1 MYRSIIAALLLA
13 TAAAPGVAQA
23 QAANSTLTIEIS
35 GLQPRGHVM
44 VQVFASE
51 ADYAAGRAAA
61 NQIVAV
67 DAATEQVRFEGL
79 AAGPVAFRLF
89 HDVNGDNRMNTNPF
103 GIPTEPFAFSN
114 NARGSFGPASWSQ
127 AVFTLNAGDNAQ
139 AIALGGGQ

>member
-23 QAANSTLTIEIS
+23 QAASSTLTIEIS
-35 GLQPRGHVM
+35 GLQPQGQVM
-44 VQVFASE
+44 VQVFATE
-51 ADYAAGRAAA
+51 ADYAAGRATA

-79 AAGPVAFRLF
+79 AAGPTAFRLF

-114 NARGSFGPASWSQ
+114 NARGSFGPATWSQ
-127 AVFTLNAGDNAQ
+127 AVFTLNAGDNTQ
-139 AIALGGGQ
+139 AIALGAGQ

>member
-13 TAAAPGVAQA
+13 TAAVPGVAQA
-23 QAANSTLTIEIS
+23 QAARGVLTIEIS
-35 GLQPRGHVM
+35 GLQPQGQVM

-79 AAGPVAFRLF
+79 AAGPTMFRLF

-127 AVFTLNAGDNAQ
+127 AVFTLNAGENTQ